1 MKRKKRIKHWQ
12 LYLFLVIP
20 IVLVFI
26 FNYIPMAGI
35 QLAFKK
41 YNMNLGIMGSPWI
54 GFDNFKK
61 FFRNYQFWRL
71 LKNTLTLSLYG
82 MLAGFPI
89 PIMLALLLNSM
100 NNLKYKKF
108 IQTVTYMPHFIST
121 VVMVGL
127 IIQVFNPRIGL
138 YGIIYSAVTGNNAPD
153 ILGSASAFPHIY
165 VLSGVWQSMGWNSI
179 IYMAALAGVD
189 AELHEAAQMDGASKF
204 QRILHIDLPSILPTA
219 IMLLILN
226 AGSIMNIGFEKAF
239 LMQNN
244 LNLRSSEV
252 ISTYVYKMGLESAT
266 GDYGYATAIGLFN
279 SVINLILIVSVNAV
293 SKKVTEQSL
302 W

>member
-153 ILGSASAFPHIY
+153 VLGSASAFPHIY

-226 AGSIMNIGFEKAF
+226 SGSIMNIGFEKAF

>member
-153 ILGSASAFPHIY
+153 VLGSASAFPHIY

-189 AELHEAAQMDGASKF
+189 AELHEAAQIDGASKF

-279 SVINLILIVSVNAV
+279 SVINFILIVSVNAV

>member
-153 ILGSASAFPHIY
+153 ILGSASAFPHII

>member
-1 MKRKKRIKHWQ
+1 M
-12 LYLFLVIP
+12 FLVIP
-20 IVLVFI
+20 ILLVFV
-26 FNYIPMAGI
+26 FSYIPMAGV

-41 YNMNLGIMGSPWI
+41 YDMNLGIMGSPWI
-54 GFDNFKK
+54 GFKNFQK
-61 FFRNYQFWRL
+61 FFQNYQFWRL
-71 LKNTLTLSLYG
+71 LGNTLTLSLYG
-82 MLAGFPI
+82 LLAGFPI
-89 PIMLALLLNSM
+89 PIMLALMLNSM
-100 NNLKYKKF
+100 TNQRYKKF
-108 IQTVTYMPHFIST
+108 IQTVTYLPHFIST

-127 IIQVFNPRIGL
+127 IIQLLNPRMGL
-138 YGIIYSAVTGNNAPD
+138 YGIIYTAITGNNAPD
-153 ILGSASAFPHIY
+153 ILGSASAFPNIY

-189 AELHEAAQMDGASKF
+189 YELHEAAQMDGASKL

-219 IMLLILN
+219 MMLLILN
-226 AGSIMNIGFEKAF
+226 TGSIMNVGFEKVY

-279 SVINLILIVSVNAV
+279 SVINLILIIAVNAA
-293 SKKVTEQSL
+293 SKKATEQSL

>member
-252 ISTYVYKMGLESAT
+252 ISTYVYKMGLDSAT

-279 SVINLILIVSVNAV
+279 SVINLILIVSVDAV

>member
-1 MKRKKRIKHWQ
+1 M
-12 LYLFLVIP
+12 
-20 IVLVFI
+20 VFI

-153 ILGSASAFPHIY
+153 VLGSASAFPHIY

-279 SVINLILIVSVNAV
+279 SVINFILIVSVNAV

>member
-71 LKNTLTLSLYG
+71 LKNTLPLSLYG

>member
-108 IQTVTYMPHFIST
+108 IQTVTYKPHFIST

>member
-82 MLAGFPI
+82 MLAGYPI

-153 ILGSASAFPHIY
+153 VLGSASAFPHIY

-279 SVINLILIVSVNAV
+279 SVINFILIVSVNAV

>member
-153 ILGSASAFPHIY
+153 VLGSASAFPHIY

-252 ISTYVYKMGLESAT
+252 LSTYVYKMGLESAT

-279 SVINLILIVSVNAV
+279 SVINFILIVSVNAV

>member
-1 MKRKKRIKHWQ
+1 MA
-12 LYLFLVIP
+12 VIS
-20 IVLVFI
+20 VFGNTDSTVFI

-153 ILGSASAFPHIY
+153 VLGSASAFPHIY

-279 SVINLILIVSVNAV
+279 SVINFILIVSVNAV

>member
-252 ISTYVYKMGLESAT
+252 ISTYVYKMDLESAT

>member
-100 NNLKYKKF
+100 NNLRYKKF

-138 YGIIYSAVTGNNAPD
+138 YGIIYSAVTGKNAPD
-153 ILGSASAFPHIY
+153 VLGSASAFPHIY

>member
-1 MKRKKRIKHWQ
+1 M
-12 LYLFLVIP
+12 VIP

-153 ILGSASAFPHIY
+153 VLGSASAFPHIY

-279 SVINLILIVSVNAV
+279 SVINFILIVSVNAV

>member
-153 ILGSASAFPHIY
+153 VLGSASAFPHIY

-179 IYMAALAGVD
+179 IYMAAPAGVD

-279 SVINLILIVSVNAV
+279 SVINFILIVSVNAV

>member
-153 ILGSASAFPHIY
+153 VLGSASAFPHIY
-165 VLSGVWQSMGWNSI
+165 VLPGSGSRW
-179 IYMAALAGVD
+179 AGIRSFIWRPLPEWMRSCMKRRRWTGRV
-189 AELHEAAQMDGASKF
+189 SF
-204 QRILHIDLPSILPTA
+204 SVFCILIFLPSC
-219 IMLLILN
+219 
-226 AGSIMNIGFEKAF
+226 
-239 LMQNN
+239 
-244 LNLRSSEV
+244 LRQ
-252 ISTYVYKMGLESAT
+252 LC
-266 GDYGYATAIGLFN
+266 F
-279 SVINLILIVSVNAV
+279 
-293 SKKVTEQSL
+293 
-302 W
+302 

>member
-153 ILGSASAFPHIY
+153 VLGSASAFPHIY
-165 VLSGVWQSMGWNSI
+165 VLSGVWQSMGWKSI

-279 SVINLILIVSVNAV
+279 SVINFILIVSVNAV

>member
-153 ILGSASAFPHIY
+153 VLGSASAFPHIY

-189 AELHEAAQMDGASKF
+189 AEHEAAQMDGASKF

-279 SVINLILIVSVNAV
+279 SVINFILIVSVNAV

>member
-1 MKRKKRIKHWQ
+1 LKRKKRIKHWQ

-153 ILGSASAFPHIY
+153 VLGSASAFPHIY

>member
-1 MKRKKRIKHWQ
+1 M
-12 LYLFLVIP
+12 FLVIP
-20 IVLVFI
+20 ILLVFV
-26 FNYIPMAGI
+26 FSYIPMAGV

-41 YNMNLGIMGSPWI
+41 YDMNLGILGSPWI
-54 GFDNFKK
+54 GFKNFEK
-61 FFRNYQFWRL
+61 FFNNYQFWRL
-71 LKNTLTLSLYG
+71 LGNTLSLSLYG
-82 MLAGFPI
+82 LVAGFPI
-89 PIMLALLLNSM
+89 PIMLALMLNSM
-100 NNLKYKKF
+100 TNQKYKKF
-108 IQTVTYMPHFIST
+108 IQTVTYLPHFIST

-127 IIQVFNPRIGL
+127 IIQLLNPRMGL
-138 YGIIYSAVTGNNAPD
+138 YGIIYTAITGNNAPD
-153 ILGSASAFPHIY
+153 ILGSASAFPDIY

-189 AELHEAAQMDGASKF
+189 YELHEAAQMDGASKLK
-204 QRILHIDLPSILPTA
+204 RILHIDLPSILPTA
-219 IMLLILN
+219 MMLLILN
-226 AGSIMNIGFEKAF
+226 TGSIMNVGFEKVY

-279 SVINLILIVSVNAV
+279 SVINLILIIAVNAA
-293 SKKVTEQSL
+293 SKKATEQSL

>member
-12 LYLFLVIP
+12 LYLFLVMP

-153 ILGSASAFPHIY
+153 VLGSASAFPHIY

-279 SVINLILIVSVNAV
+279 SVINFILIVSVNAV

>member
-1 MKRKKRIKHWQ
+1 MKRRKRIKHWQ
-12 LYLFLVIP
+12 LYMFLVIP
-20 IVLVFI
+20 ILLVFV
-26 FNYIPMAGI
+26 FSYIPMAGV

-41 YNMNLGIMGSPWI
+41 YDMNLGIMGSPWI
-54 GFDNFKK
+54 GFKNFEK
-61 FFRNYQFWRL
+61 FFHNYQFWRL
-71 LKNTLTLSLYG
+71 LGNTLTLSLYG
-82 MLAGFPI
+82 LVAGFPI
-89 PIMLALLLNSM
+89 PIILALMLNSM
-100 NNLKYKKF
+100 TNQRYKKF
-108 IQTVTYMPHFIST
+108 IQTVTYLPHFIST

-127 IIQVFNPRIGL
+127 IIQLLNPRMGL
-138 YGIIYSAVTGNNAPD
+138 YGIIYTALTGNNAPD
-153 ILGSASAFPHIY
+153 ILGSASAFPNIY

-189 AELHEAAQMDGASKF
+189 YELHEAAQMDGASKLK
-204 QRILHIDLPSILPTA
+204 RILHIDLPSILPTA
-219 IMLLILN
+219 MMLLILN
-226 AGSIMNIGFEKAF
+226 TGSIMNVGFEKVY

-279 SVINLILIVSVNAV
+279 SVINLILIIAVNAA
-293 SKKVTEQSL
+293 SKKATEQSL

>member
-71 LKNTLTLSLYG
+71 LKNTLTLSLYC

-153 ILGSASAFPHIY
+153 VLGSASAFPHIY

>member
-279 SVINLILIVSVNAV
+279 SVINLILTVSVNAV

>member
-138 YGIIYSAVTGNNAPD
+138 YGIIYSAVTGNNAPNV
-153 ILGSASAFPHIY
+153 LGSASAFPHIY

-279 SVINLILIVSVNAV
+279 SVINFILIVSVNAV

>member
-1 MKRKKRIKHWQ
+1 M
-12 LYLFLVIP
+12 VIP

>member
-26 FNYIPMAGI
+26 INYIPMAGI

>member
-12 LYLFLVIP
+12 LYLFLIP

>member
-165 VLSGVWQSMGWNSI
+165 VLSGVWQSMGWYSI

>member
-108 IQTVTYMPHFIST
+108 IPTVTYMPHFIST

-153 ILGSASAFPHIY
+153 VLGSASAFPHIY

-279 SVINLILIVSVNAV
+279 SVINFILIVSVNAV

>member
-35 QLAFKK
+35 QLAFKN

-153 ILGSASAFPHIY
+153 VLGSASAFPHIY

-279 SVINLILIVSVNAV
+279 SVINFILIVSVNAV

>member
-54 GFDNFKK
+54 GFDNLKK

-153 ILGSASAFPHIY
+153 VLGSASAFPHIY

>member
-204 QRILHIDLPSILPTA
+204 QRILHIDLHSILPTA

-226 AGSIMNIGFEKAF
+226 AGSIRNIGFEKAF

-279 SVINLILIVSVNAV
+279 SVINFILIVSVNAV

>member
-1 MKRKKRIKHWQ
+1 M
-12 LYLFLVIP
+12 FLVIP
-20 IVLVFI
+20 ILLVFV
-26 FNYIPMAGI
+26 FSYIPMAGV

-41 YNMNLGIMGSPWI
+41 YDMNLGIMGSPWI
-54 GFDNFKK
+54 GFKNFEK
-61 FFRNYQFWRL
+61 FFHNYQFWRL
-71 LKNTLTLSLYG
+71 LGNTLTLSLYG
-82 MLAGFPI
+82 LVAGFPI
-89 PIMLALLLNSM
+89 PIILALMLNSM
-100 NNLKYKKF
+100 TNQRYKKF
-108 IQTVTYMPHFIST
+108 IQTVTYLPHFIST

-127 IIQVFNPRIGL
+127 IIQLLNPRMGL
-138 YGIIYSAVTGNNAPD
+138 YGIIYTALTGNNAPD
-153 ILGSASAFPHIY
+153 ILGSASAFPNIY

-189 AELHEAAQMDGASKF
+189 YELHEAAQMDGASKLK
-204 QRILHIDLPSILPTA
+204 RILHIDLPSILPTA
-219 IMLLILN
+219 MMLLILN
-226 AGSIMNIGFEKAF
+226 TGSIMNVGFEKVY

-279 SVINLILIVSVNAV
+279 SVINLILIIAVNAA
-293 SKKVTEQSL
+293 SKKATEQSL

>member
-1 MKRKKRIKHWQ
+1 
-12 LYLFLVIP
+12 
-20 IVLVFI
+20 
-26 FNYIPMAGI
+26 MAGI

-138 YGIIYSAVTGNNAPD
+138 YGIIYSAVTANNAPD

-165 VLSGVWQSMGWNSI
+165 LLSGVWQSMGWNSI

-252 ISTYVYKMGLESAT
+252 IST
-266 GDYGYATAIGLFN
+266 
-279 SVINLILIVSVNAV
+279 
-293 SKKVTEQSL
+293 
-302 W
+302 

>member
-279 SVINLILIVSVNAV
+279 SVINFILIVSVNAV

>member
-279 SVINLILIVSVNAV
+279 PVINLILIVSVNAV

>member
-293 SKKVTEQSL
+293 SKKVPEQSL